1 MKSANKEVIGALNT
15 ALGQSL
21 IAINQYFLHARIAK
35 NWGIDGLNQAFYE
48 QSIKEMKF
56 SDRLIER
63 ILFLE
68 GLPNLQDLGKLMVGE
83 HIKEMLECDLRLE
96 QRKHKVLMD
105 AIALCENH
113 QDYVSRQLLCGLK
126 ADNEEYSDWLT
137 TQQELID
144 TMGLAN
150 YIQQSTS
157 F

>member
-1 MKSANKEVIGALNT
+1 MKSNNKEIIHALN
-15 ALGQSL
+15 AVLGQSL

-35 NWGIDGLNQAFYE
+35 NWGIDELNQAFYA

-63 ILFLE
+63 ILFLA
-68 GLPNLQDLGKLMVGE
+68 GLPNLQELGKLRIGE
-83 HIKEMLECDLRLE
+83 NIQEMLECDLHLE
-96 QRKHKVLMD
+96 QSKHKVLAD
-105 AIALCENH
+105 AIALCETH
-113 QDYVSRQLLCGLK
+113 KDYVSRQLLCGLK

-144 TMGLAN
+144 TMGLPN
-150 YIQQSTS
+150 YIQNSTT